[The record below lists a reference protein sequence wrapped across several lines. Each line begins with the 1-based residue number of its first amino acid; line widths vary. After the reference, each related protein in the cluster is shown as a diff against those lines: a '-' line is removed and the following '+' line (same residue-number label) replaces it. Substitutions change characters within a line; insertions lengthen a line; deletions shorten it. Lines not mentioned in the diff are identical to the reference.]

1 MWNVTKITEE
11 MVGKFVAISYNM
23 DGDAELEILEG
34 KDLEP
39 VDQFH
44 FGIITL
50 EEYNKKIEEV
60 RREHA
65 IHTIKLAKEW
75 IEKYPDLSL
84 S

>member
-23 DGDAELEILEG
+23 DGDTELEILEG
-34 KDLEP
+34 KDLEL

-50 EEYNKKIEEV
+50 KEYNKKIEEV
-60 RREHA
+60 RREQAIHA
-65 IHTIKLAKEW
+65 IELAKEW

>member
-23 DGDAELEILEG
+23 DGHAELEILEG
-34 KDLEP
+34 KDLEL

-44 FGIITL
+44 FEIITL